1 MRFLLE
7 GFLVSIGL
15 IVAIGAQNA
24 YILKQG
30 LKKEY
35 VFPLVLIC
43 SFIDAFLIFC
53 GVKGLGTL
61 IAKSEIFLF
70 LVTAFGVIFLLGY
83 GILSL
88 KSAFKN
94 EALHVKEK
102 EPTVPIKKAIL
113 TILALTLL
121 NPHVY
126 LDTFLLIGSIG
137 GAYTPKNQ
145 NLFIIGASTAS
156 FVWFF
161 ALGYGARIL
170 TPLFQKPK
178 TWKILDFFIA
188 LVMFFIA
195 FGLVLRVI

>member
-1 MRFLLE
+1 MRFLVE
-7 GFLVSIGL
+7 GFLVSFGL

-24 YILKQG
+24 YVLKQG
-30 LKKEY
+30 LKKEH
-35 VFPLVLIC
+35 VFPIVLLC
-43 SFIDAFLIFC
+43 SFIDAILIFG

-61 IAKSEIFLF
+61 IAKSEVFLMA
-70 LVTAFGVIFLLGY
+70 VTIFGVIFLAGY

-94 EALHVKEK
+94 ETLHVKQK
-102 EPTVPIKKAIL
+102 ESANSLKKSIL

-137 GAYTPKNQ
+137 GAYSPQNQ
-145 NLFIIGASTAS
+145 NLFIIGASAS
-156 FVWFF
+156 SFTWFF
-161 ALGYGARIL
+161 SLGYGARVL
-170 TPLFQKPK
+170 TPIFQKPK
-178 TWKILDFFIA
+178 TWKILDFCIA

-195 FGLVLRVI
+195 IGLVLRLV